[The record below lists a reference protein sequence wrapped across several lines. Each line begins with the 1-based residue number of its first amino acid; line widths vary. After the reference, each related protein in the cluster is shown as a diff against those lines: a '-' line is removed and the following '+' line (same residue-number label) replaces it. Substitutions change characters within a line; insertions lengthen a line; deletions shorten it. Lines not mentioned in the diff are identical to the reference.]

1 MNRNLKLMAVAL
13 ATVGLVAGSYT
24 PSAAASPMEE
34 DQRIITQLAGN
45 TPGTVS
51 NPLEQQKR
59 ILAEFNLLMRKPS
72 STIASP
78 AMETN
83 TLEQQ
88 KRILAEF
95 NQLMRKPSSTIASP
109 AMETNTLEQQKRI
122 LAEFN
127 LLMRKP
133 SSTIACSSPTVDAS
147 PLAQY
152 EPIVAQ
158 LAQLA
163 DPTGAR
169 NELVASAAL
178 GCIIP

>member
-95 NQLMRKPSSTIASP
+95 N
-109 AMETNTLEQQKRI
+109 
-122 LAEFN
+122 